1 MNTYQTSVLS
11 DEDIGVNSTVIE
23 LIKPASSNIGSMGGG
38 GDFNWLGKMPIGS
51 RFIFRM
57 RHRQNISG
65 PDVGVQYA
73 EVKAK
78 FKDCTM
84 LYDGLNKPIKYIVH
98 NLDFSTAMVCV
109 EELEPYQQEA
119 FNALDT
125 NNLVTFVPGDRAD

>member
-1 MNTYQTSVLS
+1 MNVHQTSVLS

-23 LIKPASSNIGSMGGG
+23 LIKPASSNLGSMGGG

-57 RHRQNISG
+57 RHRQNTG
-65 PDVGVQYA
+65 MPDVGVQYA

-84 LYDGLNKPIKYIVH
+84 LYDGLNKPVKYIVH
-98 NLDFSTAMVCV
+98 NLDFSTAMMCV
-109 EELEPYQQEA
+109 EELEAYPQEA
-119 FNALDT
+119 ANALDA
-125 NNLVTFVPGDRAD
+125 NNSVTCHQPNRAD